1 MSFTHFCLSHTY
13 SFNKY
18 LMSPEYVP
26 SDVLDAEGRI
36 AKLTVKSL
44 PSWSSDPRGQ
54 LLAQYST
61 SALRYFAAK
70 LAS

>member
-1 MSFTHFCLSHTY
+1 
-13 SFNKY
+13 
-18 LMSPEYVP
+18 MSPEYVP